1 MAKQLSS
8 EQLIEQIENM
18 SVLDL
23 AGLVKD
29 LEEKFGVSSA
39 AMAAP
44 AAAVGA
50 AAEEEVQDEFDVVL
64 TTFGDKKI
72 NVIKMVREVTSLGLK
87 EAKELVDRLDKHKR
101 FLRGALAKRVRLKF
115 MPELRFA
122 LDTSF
127 DTSRHIDE
135 LLASPEVARDLDVS
149 RRRAYELASGLR

>member
-1 MAKQLSS
+1 MAKQMSS

-29 LEEKFGVSSA
+29 LEEKFGVSAA

-44 AAAVGA
+44 VAAAGA
-50 AAEEEVQDEFDVVL
+50 VAEEEVQEAFDVVL

-87 EAKELVDRLDKHKR
+87 EAKELVDNLPKAVKE
-101 FLRGALAKRVRLKF
+101 ALPKEEA
-115 MPELRFA
+115 
-122 LDTSF
+122 
-127 DTSRHIDE
+127 DE
-135 LLASPEVARDLDVS
+135 LKAKFEGAGAQV
-149 RRRAYELASGLR
+149 ELK